1 MAAKPGRYGG
11 GSKIVSQ
18 TALSI
23 EQKLS
28 LAQSFTNHPIQNE
41 PLDYKIKYINVLEWF
56 VNKFAANDIFAK
68 KFLENYKTGLLG
80 NDVMNYQYSDE
91 LDGLLKVVA
100 KLRLIDWHWFSYR
113 YLLLIDLMFLCAF
126 NDSNK
131 AILVLN
137 EYKKQLKLWFLKN
150 KYFKNMNAFTAEL
163 YNGVKSDLKLDAVE
177 DAVFKWGKNL
187 NFIMKQPSKMLV
199 TANMSAG
206 KSTLI
211 NALVGKRIVK
221 TQNMVCTSKLHYIY
235 NKAFEDGFNYKI
247 DGDVYLDA
255 DSELL
260 LNNSIANSS
269 NVIAVSTY
277 FRSYALDKPFCLID
291 TPGVNYSGN
300 SSHRE
305 ITQNA
310 VLQKEYD
317 KLVYVMNAEYLGTS
331 DEYKYLKFI
340 ADNVKDREIII
351 VINKLDRFNQSEDSI
366 PASLKMIW
374 SDLSK
379 IGLTNF
385 ILCPVSA
392 YAGLL
397 AKEKLWHENIGKRN
411 CRQLEI
417 FQLDFEEEIN
427 NLSLYYPKMELIDLY
442 SKVSSDDRG
451 AVSLSINSGIVPLE
465 KIIFNN

>member
-1 MAAKPGRYGG
+1 
-11 GSKIVSQ
+11 
-18 TALSI
+18 
-23 EQKLS
+23 
-28 LAQSFTNHPIQNE
+28 
-41 PLDYKIKYINVLEWF
+41 
-56 VNKFAANDIFAK
+56 
-68 KFLENYKTGLLG
+68 
-80 NDVMNYQYSDE
+80 
-91 LDGLLKVVA
+91 
-100 KLRLIDWHWFSYR
+100 
-113 YLLLIDLMFLCAF
+113 MFLCAF

>member
-1 MAAKPGRYGG
+1 M
-11 GSKIVSQ
+11 SQ

>member
-1 MAAKPGRYGG
+1 MAAQSGQYGG
-11 GSKIVSQ
+11 GCEIVD
-18 TALSI
+18 LSI

-28 LAQSFTNHPIQNE
+28 LAQSFANHPIQNE

-80 NDVMNYQYSDE
+80 IDVMNYQYSDE
-91 LDGLLKVVA
+91 LEGLLKVVA
-100 KLRLIDWHWFSYR
+100 KLRLINWHWFSYR

-131 AILVLN
+131 ANFILN

-150 KYFKNMNAFTAEL
+150 KYFKNMNTFTDGL
-163 YNGVKSDLKLDAVE
+163 YNGFKSDMKLDAVE
-177 DAVFKWGKNL
+177 DAVFKWQKNL
-187 NFIMKQPSKMLV
+187 NFIMKQSSKILV

-247 DGDVYLDA
+247 DGDVSLDA
-255 DSELL
+255 DSEFL

-269 NVIAVSTY
+269 NVIAASTY
-277 FRSYALDKPFCLID
+277 FRSYALNKPFCLID

-305 ITQNA
+305 ITRNA

-331 DEYKYLKFI
+331 DEYEYLKFI

-366 PASLKMIW
+366 PTSLKMIW
-374 SDLSK
+374 NDLNK

-397 AKEKLWHENIGKRN
+397 AKEKLWHENMVKRN
-411 CRQLEI
+411 YRQLEI

-427 NLSLYYPKMELIDLY
+427 NLSLYYPQMEISDLY
-442 SKVSSDDRG
+442 SKFSSKDTDF
-451 AVSLSINSGIVPLE
+451 VNLLINSGIAPFE
-465 KIIFNN
+465 KIIFQ